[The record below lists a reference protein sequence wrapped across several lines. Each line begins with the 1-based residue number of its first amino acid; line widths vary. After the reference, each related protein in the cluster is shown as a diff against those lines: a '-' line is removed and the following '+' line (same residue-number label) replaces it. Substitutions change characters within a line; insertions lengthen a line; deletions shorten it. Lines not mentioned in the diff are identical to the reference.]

1 MPHVVGPVSAETNG
15 ATPPPSSFDHS
26 TRAEFV
32 RYYADKSQQ
41 PETLASLVAARDLV
55 LRFAPGRAHPL
66 DVADIGC
73 GAGAHSL
80 LWAQLGHRVHGV
92 DVSADLVELA
102 RRRAVEAGYAMNC
115 SVGSATQLPW
125 NAGSMDVCLLLE
137 LLEHVAD
144 WERCLDECARVLRP
158 QGVLLISTTNAL
170 CPVQQEFS
178 LPLYSWYP
186 ARLKRHYATLAATTR
201 PEIAG
206 YATYPAVN
214 WFTFYSLRAALAS
227 RGLTSLDR
235 FDVMDEHS
243 KGPAAAAVV
252 RALRRVPVLRWL
264 GHVATPYTLA
274 LAVKR

>member
-1 MPHVVGPVSAETNG
+1 MVGPVSGETKG
-15 ATPPPSSFDHS
+15 TAPTPSGFDHS

-41 PETLASLVAARDLV
+41 PETLAGLVAARDLV
-55 LRFAPGRAHPL
+55 LRFAPDRGGPL

-73 GAGAHSL
+73 GAGAHSM

-92 DVSADLVELA
+92 DVSADLVDLA
-102 RRRAVEAGYAMNC
+102 RRRALEAGYTVECA
-115 SVGSATQLPW
+115 VGSATTLPW
-125 NAGSMDVCLLLE
+125 SAGTMDVCLLLE

-144 WERCLDECARVLRP
+144 WTSCLDECARVLRP
-158 QGVLLISTTNAL
+158 GGVLLISTTNAL

-186 ARLKRHYATLAATTR
+186 ASVKRHYARLAATTR

-214 WFTFYSLRAALAS
+214 WFTFYSLRAALAA
-227 RGLTSLDR
+227 RGLASLDR
-235 FDVMDEHS
+235 FDVMDERG
-243 KGPAAAAVV
+243 KGTAVAMAV
-252 RALRRVPVLRWL
+252 RAVRRVPVLRWL

-274 LAVKR
+274 LAVKS

>member
-1 MPHVVGPVSAETNG
+1 MVGPVSAEAKG
-15 ATPPPSSFDHS
+15 KAPTPSGFDHS

-55 LRFAPGRAHPL
+55 LRFAPARGRPL

-73 GAGAHSL
+73 AAGAHSM

-92 DVSADLVELA
+92 DVSADLVDLA
-102 RRRAVEAGYAMNC
+102 RRRALEAGYTVEC
-115 SVGSATQLPW
+115 SVASATKLPW
-125 NAGSMDVCLLLE
+125 SAGSMDVCLLLE

-158 QGVLLISTTNAL
+158 GGVLLISTTNTL

-186 ARLKRHYATLAATTR
+186 APVKRHYATLAATTR

-214 WFTFYSLRAALAS
+214 WFTFYSLRAALAT
-227 RGLTSLDR
+227 RGLASLDR
-235 FDVMDEHS
+235 FDVMDERS
-243 KGPAAAAVV
+243 KGAAAAMVV
-252 RALRRVPVLRWL
+252 RLLRRVPVLRWL

>member
-1 MPHVVGPVSAETNG
+1 VVPHVVGPVSTEAKG
-15 ATPPPSSFDHS
+15 FDHS

-32 RYYADKSQQ
+32 RYYADKSLQ
-41 PETLASLVAARDLV
+41 PETLAGLVAARDLV
-55 LRFAPGRAHPL
+55 LRFAPARRPL
-66 DVADIGC
+66 DVADVGC

-92 DVSADLVELA
+92 DVSAELVDLA
-102 RRRAVEAGYAMNC
+102 RRRALEAGYTVDC
-115 SVGSATQLPW
+115 SVGSATALPW
-125 NAGSMDVCLLLE
+125 STGSMDVCLLLE

-144 WERCLDECARVLRP
+144 WARCLDECARVLRP
-158 QGVLLISTTNAL
+158 RGVLLVSTTNAL

-186 ARLKRHYATLAATTR
+186 APLKRHYAKLAATTR

-214 WFTFYSLRAALAS
+214 WFTFYSLRAALAA
-227 RGLTSLDR
+227 RGLSSLDR
-235 FDVMDEHS
+235 FDVMDERS
-243 KGPAAAAVV
+243 KGAAAATVV

-274 LAVKR
+274 LAVKS